1 MRDNPNWYDK
11 NDPNFCSPFANDPEI
26 LIENYSFYIEKT
38 PKLNE
43 WCDINHMLALSAV
56 LMIPIKSYHPSV
68 GGVSNPFCRLIV
80 GRGVPEDEGVDT
92 KLSIM
97 WTSTIF
103 PEKME
108 DFRPNHFVPLIPH
121 KVKSKDFHQGMYH
134 FDFVIIV
141 SHVSYVH
148 YYVNL
153 VVDIFSILELP
164 RSDAIVKEISSN
176 ASESPFEAGDVQVTD
191 IDDEKKQY
199 MSSNGSSPSIRKA
212 DNLKSSQGL
221 GGKRFNMDG
230 VFKKIKKVKTSIK
243 TLVNRIFS
251 KGIF

>member
-1 MRDNPNWYDK
+1 MVFNQNIASVSPSQKEESKQQMSYSEIMYQLDDVSKLIFEVTDPGMVESVIPCKTTPDGNCLFRAASIAVYGDETKHVELRQKVFNEMRDNPNWYDK

-121 KVKSKDFHQGMYH
+121 KVKSKDFHQAEGVH
-134 FDFVIIV
+134 FKC
-141 SHVSYVH
+141 
-148 YYVNL
+148 
-153 VVDIFSILELP
+153 
-164 RSDAIVKEISSN
+164 A
-176 ASESPFEAGDVQVTD
+176 ESAHFYRA
-191 IDDEKKQY
+191 
-199 MSSNGSSPSIRKA
+199 
-212 DNLKSSQGL
+212 
-221 GGKRFNMDG
+221 
-230 VFKKIKKVKTSIK
+230 
-243 TLVNRIFS
+243 
-251 KGIF
+251 